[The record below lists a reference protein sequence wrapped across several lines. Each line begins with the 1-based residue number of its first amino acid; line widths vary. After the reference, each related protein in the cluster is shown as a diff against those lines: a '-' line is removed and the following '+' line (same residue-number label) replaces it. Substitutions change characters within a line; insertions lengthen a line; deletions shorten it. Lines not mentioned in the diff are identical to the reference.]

1 MKKTILFGMITAMG
15 LASCSEEDGLMQGMS
30 GDAIVFTSSV
40 ASRVTDTSFERDDI
54 IGVSMY
60 AGNSFASGAENVQY
74 ATSNGSA
81 FTSQSPITW
90 DQAGDEATV
99 RFMGVYPYRNGAV
112 QNGIYS
118 ISLSTEEGVDLS
130 ENDVMYASTEN
141 VARDQNNISLPFVHK
156 LVKVVMQVCD
166 ETGKGLSGATLKI
179 NKQQTSGSL
188 DLTDGTVKAKGTEST
203 LNFAANSNIPGEYQ
217 TIVMPSGA
225 TPERVITITYKGVD
239 YPCPVDA
246 YVFESGKKI
255 IFSATIDKSEP
266 VSTNPVQVSADVKDW
281 TSDKI
286 EAGWIFGEGETFEV
300 SGKKACSLA
309 ENVQLSATPQPIGN
323 FEGKLDR
330 KDVYSLEYAR
340 TAAEA
345 DASIS
350 VSGTIYSLPAG
361 KMRGT
366 LLIPVGENVT
376 GFSVSSEN
384 EGITLTKVMV
394 YTNNI
399 VGLPITLWTGDG
411 TPGNGIASD
420 EGFPAAGYRLIV
432 ARVPLSEEQL
442 AQFVPGAVLQCYF
455 DDNTDVNAAELLW
468 MGTLQLFYRWD
479 NVGKF
484 DEDTHCLT
492 NVVTLS
498 MLDEIR
504 ENNNVMIL
512 EKNWGGDN
520 LDFRLNRI
528 ELKPVGSSEG
538 EDFSN
543 LLWCHSAEGGED
555 CYMGYGNIKI
565 GIPASLKSGD
575 KIRITY
581 SGATEGAYLEGVE
594 GVAGDV
600 NDENSPR
607 IIEQMTIN
615 SEDTTVDIQIDDTM
629 CRALLELRNT
639 ERDGGIIPLT
649 ISGQGLSV
657 HKIQLVRG
665 TEE

>member
-15 LASCSEEDGLMQGMS
+15 LASCSEKDGLIQGMS

-40 ASRVTDTSFERDDI
+40 ASRVTDTSFEPDDT

-60 AGNSFASGAENVQY
+60 VGNSFASGAENVQY
-74 ATSNGSA
+74 ATSDGSD

-118 ISLSTEEGVDLS
+118 IRLSTEEGVDLS

-141 VARDQNNISLPFVHK
+141 VAKDQNNISLPFVHK

-166 ETGKGLSGATLKI
+166 EKGKGLSDATLKI

-188 DLTDGTVKAKGTEST
+188 DLTDGTVRAEGAEST
-203 LNFAANSNIPGEYQ
+203 LEFAANSNVPGEYQ

-225 TPERVITITYKGVD
+225 TPERVITITYNGVD

-255 IFSATIDKSEP
+255 IFSATIDKSRP
-266 VSTNPVQVSADVKDW
+266 VSTNPAQVSADVEDW

-286 EAGWIFGEGETFEV
+286 EAGWIFGEGETFKV
-300 SGKKACSLA
+300 SGKRACSLA
-309 ENVQLSATPQPIGN
+309 ENVPLSNTPQQIGD
-323 FEGKLDR
+323 FEGTLDIY
-330 KDVYSLEYAR
+330 DVYSLEYTR
-340 TAAEA
+340 TDAEA

-350 VSGTIYSLPAG
+350 VSGTNYSLPAG
-361 KMRGT
+361 KMNGT

-376 GFSVSSEN
+376 GFSVSSKN

-399 VGLPITLWTGDG
+399 VGLPVTLWTGDG
-411 TPGNGIASD
+411 KPGNGIASD
-420 EGFPAAGYRLIV
+420 EGFPAAGYRPIV
-432 ARVPLSEEQL
+432 ARIPLSEDQL
-442 AQFVPGAVLQCYF
+442 DLFVPGAVLRCYF
-455 DDNTDVNAAELLW
+455 DDNTNTDAAELLW

-484 DEDTHCLT
+484 DENTHCLT

-498 MLDEIR
+498 MCDEIR
-504 ENNNVMIL
+504 ENNNVIIL
-512 EKNWGGDN
+512 EKTWNDN
-520 LDFRLNRI
+520 LEFCLNRI
-528 ELKPVGSSEG
+528 ELKPVSSSES
-538 EDFSN
+538 EDFSK
-543 LLWCHSAEGGED
+543 LLWCHSAEGGGD
-555 CYMGYGNIKI
+555 CDMDWGKIKI
-565 GIPASLKSGD
+565 GIPASLKPGD
-575 KIRITY
+575 IIRITY
-581 SGATEGAYLEGVE
+581 SGATEGAYLEGV
-594 GVAGDV
+594 AGDA
-600 NDENSPR
+600 NDESSPR
-607 IIEQMTIN
+607 IIEQMAIN
-615 SEDTTVDIQIDDTM
+615 SEDTTVEIQIDDTM
-629 CRALLELRNT
+629 CSALLELRNT

-665 TEE
+665 TGE

>member
-15 LASCSEEDGLMQGMS
+15 LASCSEKDGLIQGMS

-40 ASRVTDTSFERDDI
+40 ASRVTDTRFEPDDV

-74 ATSNGSA
+74 ATSDGSA

-99 RFMGVYPYRNGAV
+99 RFMGVYPYQNGAV

-118 ISLSTEEGVDLS
+118 ISLSTEKGVALS

-166 ETGKGLSGATLKI
+166 EKGKGLSGATLKI
-179 NKQQTSGSL
+179 NKQRTSGSL
-188 DLTDGTVKAKGTEST
+188 DLTDGTVRAEGAEST
-203 LNFAANSNIPGEYQ
+203 LEFAANSNVPGEYQ

-225 TPERVITITYKGVD
+225 TPERVITITYNGVD

-528 ELKPVGSSEG
+528 ELKPVISSET

-581 SGATEGAYLEGVE
+581 SGATEGAYLEGV
-594 GVAGDV
+594 AGDAD
-600 NDENSPR
+600 DENSPR
-607 IIEQMTIN
+607 IFEQKTIN
-615 SEDTTVDIQIDDTM
+615 SDATTVDIQIDDTM
-629 CRALLELRNT
+629 YSALLELRNT

>member
-15 LASCSEEDGLMQGMS
+15 LASCSEKDGLIQGMS

-40 ASRVTDTSFERDDI
+40 ASRVTDTSFEPKDI

-60 AGNSFASGAENVQY
+60 VGNSFASGAENVQY
-74 ATSNGSA
+74 ATSDGRD

-118 ISLSTEEGVDLS
+118 IRLSTEEGVDLS

-188 DLTDGTVKAKGTEST
+188 DLTDGTVRAEGAEST
-203 LNFAANSNIPGEYQ
+203 LEFAANSNAPGEYQ

-225 TPERVITITYKGVD
+225 TPERVITITYNDVD

-255 IFSATIDKSEP
+255 IFSATIDKSGP
-266 VSTNPVQVSADVKDW
+266 ASTNPVQVSANVEKW
-281 TSDKI
+281 TPEKI

-300 SGKKACSLA
+300 SGKRACSLA
-309 ENVQLSATPQPIGN
+309 ENVQLSATPQQIGD
-323 FEGKLDR
+323 FEGTLDR
-330 KDVYSLEYAR
+330 NDVYSLEYTR
-340 TAAEA
+340 TDAEA
-345 DASIS
+345 DASIA
-350 VSGTIYSLPAG
+350 VSETNYSLPAG
-361 KMRGT
+361 KKSGT

-376 GFSVSSEN
+376 GFSVSSKY

-399 VGLPITLWTGDG
+399 VGLPVTLWTGNG

-432 ARVPLSEEQL
+432 ARVTLSEEQL

-455 DDNTDVNAAELLW
+455 NDNTNVDAAGLLW
-468 MGTLQLFYRWD
+468 MGTLQLFYQWS

-528 ELKPVGSSEG
+528 ELKPVISSET

-555 CYMGYGNIKI
+555 CYMDYGDINI

-581 SGATEGAYLEGVE
+581 SGATEGAYLEGV
-594 GVAGDV
+594 AGDA

-607 IIEQMTIN
+607 IFEQKTIN
-615 SEDTTVDIQIDDTM
+615 SDATTVDIQIDNTM
-629 CRALLELRNT
+629 CSALLELRNT
-639 ERDGGIIPLT
+639 EREGGIIPLT

-665 TEE
+665 TGE

>member
-15 LASCSEEDGLMQGMS
+15 LASCSEKDGLIQGMS

-40 ASRVTDTSFERDDI
+40 ASRVTDTSFDPKDI

-74 ATSNGSA
+74 ATSDGSA

-166 ETGKGLSGATLKI
+166 EKGNGLSGATLKI
-179 NKQQTSGSL
+179 NKQRTSGSL
-188 DLTDGTVKAKGTEST
+188 DLTDGTVMAEGAEST
-203 LNFAANSNIPGEYQ
+203 LEFAANSNVPGEYQ

-225 TPERVITITYKGVD
+225 TPERVITITYNDVD

-255 IFSATIDKSEP
+255 IFSATIDKSRP
-266 VSTNPVQVSADVKDW
+266 VSTNPVQVSANVEKW
-281 TSDKI
+281 TPEKI

-300 SGKKACSLA
+300 SGKRACSLA

-323 FEGKLDR
+323 FEGKLDV

-340 TAAEA
+340 TAADA

-350 VSGTIYSLPAG
+350 VSGTNYILPAG

-366 LLIPVGENVT
+366 LLIPVGEKNVT
-376 GFSVSSEN
+376 GFSVSSKN

-411 TPGNGIASD
+411 TSGNGIASD
-420 EGFPAAGYRLIV
+420 EGFPAAGYRPIV
-432 ARVPLSEEQL
+432 ARIPLSEEQL
-442 AQFVPGAVLQCYF
+442 DLFVPGAVLRCYF
-455 DDNTDVNAAELLW
+455 DDNTNTDAAELLW

-479 NVGKF
+479 NVGEF
-484 DEDTHCLT
+484 DENTHCLT

-528 ELKPVGSSEG
+528 ELKPLISSET

-581 SGATEGAYLEGVE
+581 SGATEGAYLEGV
-594 GVAGDV
+594 AGDAD
-600 NDENSPR
+600 DENSPR

-629 CRALLELRNT
+629 CSALLELRNT
-639 ERDGGIIPLT
+639 ERKGGIIPLT

-665 TEE
+665 TGE

>member
-40 ASRVTDTSFERDDI
+40 ASRVTDTSFEPKDI

-74 ATSNGSA
+74 ATSDGRA

-90 DQAGDEATV
+90 DQAGDEAPV

-118 ISLSTEEGVDLS
+118 IRLSTEEGVALS
-130 ENDVMYASTEN
+130 KNDVMYASTEN

-166 ETGKGLSGATLKI
+166 EKGKGLSGATLKI
-179 NKQQTSGSL
+179 NKQRTSGSL
-188 DLTDGTVKAKGTEST
+188 NLTDGTVKAEGAEST
-203 LNFAANSNIPGEYQ
+203 LKFAANSKAPGEYQ

-255 IFSATIDKSEP
+255 IFSATIDKSGP
-266 VSTNPVQVSADVKDW
+266 VSTNPVQVSANVEDW
-281 TSDKI
+281 TPEEK
-286 EAGWIFGEGETFEV
+286 AWWIFGEDETFEV
-300 SGKKACSLA
+300 SGKRACSLA
-309 ENVQLSATPQPIGN
+309 ENVQLSATPQQIGG
-323 FEGKLDR
+323 FKGTLD
-330 KDVYSLEYAR
+330 KNDVYSLEYTR
-340 TAAEA
+340 TAADA

-350 VSGTIYSLPAG
+350 VSGTTYSLPAG
-361 KMRGT
+361 KMKGT
-366 LLIPVGENVT
+366 LLIPVGENVK
-376 GFSVSSEN
+376 GFSVSSDK

-394 YTNNI
+394 YTNKI
-399 VGLPITLWTGDG
+399 VGLPVTLWTGNG
-411 TPGNGIASD
+411 KPGNGIASD
-420 EGFPAAGYRLIV
+420 EGFPAAGFRPIV
-432 ARVPLSEEQL
+432 ARIPLSEEQL
-442 AQFVPGAVLQCYF
+442 ALFVPGAVLQCYF

-468 MGTLQLFYRWD
+468 MGTLQLFYQWN

-484 DEDTHCLT
+484 DENTHCLT

-512 EKNWGGDN
+512 EKNWNEN

-528 ELKPVGSSEG
+528 ELKPVISSET

-543 LLWCHSAEGGED
+543 LLWCHSAEGGKD
-555 CYMGYGNIKI
+555 CYMDYGDINI
-565 GIPASLKSGD
+565 GIPASLKSGN
-575 KIRITY
+575 KIRITC
-581 SGATEGAYLEGVE
+581 SGATEGAYLEGV
-594 GVAGDV
+594 AGDV
-600 NDENSPR
+600 NDEKSPR
-607 IIEQMTIN
+607 IFEKKTIN
-615 SEDTTVDIQIDDTM
+615 SDATTVDIQIDDTM
-629 CRALLELRNT
+629 CSDLLELRNT

-649 ISGQGLSV
+649 ISGEKLTV
-657 HKIQLVRG
+657 LKIQLVRG

>member
-1 MKKTILFGMITAMG
+1 
-15 LASCSEEDGLMQGMS
+15 
-30 GDAIVFTSSV
+30 
-40 ASRVTDTSFERDDI
+40 
-54 IGVSMY
+54 MY

-74 ATSNGSA
+74 ATSDGSD

-118 ISLSTEEGVDLS
+118 ISLSTEEGVALS

-166 ETGKGLSGATLKI
+166 EKGNGLSGATLKI
-179 NKQQTSGSL
+179 NKQRTSGSL
-188 DLTDGTVKAKGTEST
+188 DLTDGTVRAEGAEST
-203 LNFAANSNIPGEYQ
+203 LEFAANSNIPGEYQ

-225 TPERVITITYKGVD
+225 TPERVITITYNGVD

-528 ELKPVGSSEG
+528 ELKPVISSET

-581 SGATEGAYLEGVE
+581 SGATEGAYLEGV
-594 GVAGDV
+594 AGDAD
-600 NDENSPR
+600 DENSPR
-607 IIEQMTIN
+607 IFEQKTIN
-615 SEDTTVDIQIDDTM
+615 SDATTVDIQIDDTM
-629 CRALLELRNT
+629 YSALLELRNT

>member
-15 LASCSEEDGLMQGMS
+15 LASCSEKDGLIQGMS

-40 ASRVTDTSFERDDI
+40 ASRVTDTSFEPKDI

-74 ATSNGSA
+74 ATSDGSA

-118 ISLSTEEGVDLS
+118 IRLSTEKGVDLS

-141 VARDQNNISLPFVHK
+141 IAKDQNNISLPFVHK

-166 ETGKGLSGATLKI
+166 ETGKGLSGAALKI

-188 DLTDGTVKAKGTEST
+188 NLTDGTVRAEGAEST
-203 LNFAANSNIPGEYQ
+203 LEFAASSNIPGEYQ

-225 TPERVITITYKGVD
+225 TPERVITITYNGVD

-255 IFSATIDKSEP
+255 IFSATIDKSKP
-266 VSTNPVQVSADVKDW
+266 VSTNPVQVSANVEDW
-281 TSDKI
+281 ETEKK
-286 EAGWIFGEGETFEV
+286 AGWIFGEGETFEV
-300 SGKKACSLA
+300 SGKRAYPLA
-309 ENVQLSATPQPIGN
+309 ENVQLSATPQQIGD
-323 FEGKLDR
+323 FEGTLDEN
-330 KDVYSLEYAR
+330 DVYSLEYTR
-340 TAAEA
+340 TVAEA

-350 VSGTIYSLPAG
+350 VSGTTYSLPAG
-361 KMRGT
+361 KMKGT
-366 LLIPVGENVT
+366 LLIPVGEENVT
-376 GFSVSSEN
+376 GFSVSSGN
-384 EGITLTKVMV
+384 EGITLTKVLV

-399 VGLPITLWTGDG
+399 VGLPVTLWTGNG
-411 TPGNGIASD
+411 TSGNGIASD
-420 EGFPAAGYRLIV
+420 EGFPAAGYRPIV
-432 ARVPLSEEQL
+432 ARIPLSEEQL
-442 AQFVPGAVLQCYF
+442 DLFVPGAVLRCYF
-455 DDNTDVNAAELLW
+455 DNNTNTDAAELLW

-484 DEDTHCLT
+484 DENTHCLT

-512 EKNWGGDN
+512 EKNWNEN

-528 ELKPVGSSEG
+528 ELKPVISSET
-538 EDFSN
+538 ENFSN
-543 LLWCHSAEGGED
+543 LLWCHSAEGGGD
-555 CYMGYGNIKI
+555 CDMDWGKIKI
-565 GIPASLKSGD
+565 GIPASLQSGD
-575 KIRITY
+575 IIRITY
-581 SGATEGAYLEGVE
+581 SGATEGACLE

-600 NDENSPR
+600 NNENSPR
-607 IIEQMTIN
+607 IFEQKTIN
-615 SEDTTVDIQIDDTM
+615 SDATTVDIQIDDTM
-629 CRALLELRNT
+629 CSALLDLRNT

-657 HKIQLVRG
+657 HKIQLFRETG
-665 TEE
+665 E

>member
-15 LASCSEEDGLMQGMS
+15 LASCSEKDGLIQGMS

-40 ASRVTDTSFERDDI
+40 ASRVTDTRFERDDV

-74 ATSNGSA
+74 ATSNGID

-118 ISLSTEEGVDLS
+118 ISLSTEEGVALS

-166 ETGKGLSGATLKI
+166 EKGNGLSDATLKI
-179 NKQQTSGSL
+179 NKQRTSGSL
-188 DLTDGTVKAKGTEST
+188 DLTDGTVKAEGAEST
-203 LNFAANSNIPGEYQ
+203 LEFAANSNVPGEYQ

-225 TPERVITITYKGVD
+225 TPERVITITYNGVD

-255 IFSATIDKSEP
+255 IFSATIDKSGP
-266 VSTNPVQVSADVKDW
+266 VSTNPVKVSADVKDW
-281 TSDKI
+281 TPEEI
-286 EAGWIFGEGETFEV
+286 EAGWIFGEGETFKV
-300 SGKKACSLA
+300 SGKRACSLA
-309 ENVQLSATPQPIGN
+309 ENVQLSDTPRQIGD
-323 FEGKLDR
+323 FEGTLD
-330 KDVYSLEYAR
+330 KNDVYSLEYTR
-340 TAAEA
+340 TAADA

-350 VSGTIYSLPAG
+350 VSGTTYSLPAG
-361 KMRGT
+361 KMKGT
-366 LLIPVGENVT
+366 LLIPVGEKNVT
-376 GFSVSSEN
+376 GFSVSSDN

-411 TPGNGIASD
+411 TPGNGKASE
-420 EGFPAAGYRLIV
+420 EGFPAAGFRPIV
-432 ARVPLSEEQL
+432 ARIPLSEEQL
-442 AQFVPGAVLQCYF
+442 DLFVPGAVLRCYF
-455 DDNTDVNAAELLW
+455 DDNTDIDAAGLLW
-468 MGTLQLFYRWD
+468 MGTLQLFYQWT

-498 MLDEIR
+498 MCDEIR

-512 EKNWGGDN
+512 EKTWNDN
-520 LDFRLNRI
+520 LEFCLNRI
-528 ELKPVGSSEG
+528 ELKPVSSSES

-543 LLWCHSAEGGED
+543 LLWCHSAEGGGD
-555 CYMGYGNIKI
+555 CDMNYGDINI

-575 KIRITY
+575 KIQITC
-581 SGATEGAYLEGVE
+581 SGATEGAYLEGV
-594 GVAGDV
+594 AGDA
-600 NDENSPR
+600 NDEKSPR
-607 IIEQMTIN
+607 IIKQITIN
-615 SEDTTVDIQIDDTM
+615 SEDTTVDIQIDEEM
-629 CRALLELRNT
+629 CSALLGLRNT

-649 ISGQGLSV
+649 ISGEGLSV

>member
-15 LASCSEEDGLMQGMS
+15 LASCSEKDGLIQGMS

-40 ASRVTDTSFERDDI
+40 ASRVTDTSFEQDDV

-166 ETGKGLSGATLKI
+166 EKGKGLSDATLKI

-188 DLTDGTVKAKGTEST
+188 DLTDGTVRAEGAEST
-203 LNFAANSNIPGEYQ
+203 LEFAANSNIPGEYQ

-255 IFSATIDKSEP
+255 IFSATIDKSGP
-266 VSTNPVQVSADVKDW
+266 VSTNPVQVSADVEDW
-281 TSDKI
+281 RPDKI

-309 ENVQLSATPQPIGN
+309 ENVQLSDTPQQIGD
-323 FEGKLDR
+323 FEGTLEKN
-330 KDVYSLEYAR
+330 DVYSLEYTR
-340 TAAEA
+340 TDAEA
-345 DASIS
+345 DASIA
-350 VSGTIYSLPAG
+350 VSETNYSLPAG
-361 KMRGT
+361 KKSGT

-376 GFSVSSEN
+376 GFSVSSKY

-399 VGLPITLWTGDG
+399 VGLPVTLWTGNG

-432 ARVPLSEEQL
+432 ARVTLSEEQL

-455 DDNTDVNAAELLW
+455 NDNTDVNAAELLW
-468 MGTLQLFYRWD
+468 MGTLQLFYQWN

-504 ENNNVMIL
+504 ENNNEMIL

-528 ELKPVGSSEG
+528 ELKPVSSSET

-555 CYMGYGNIKI
+555 CYMDYGDINI
-565 GIPASLKSGD
+565 GIPASLMPGD
-575 KIRITY
+575 KIQITY
-581 SGATEGAYLEGVE
+581 RGATEGAYLEGV
-594 GVAGDV
+594 AGDA

-607 IIEQMTIN
+607 IFEQKTIN
-615 SEDTTVDIQIDDTM
+615 SDATTVDIQIDNTM
-629 CRALLELRNT
+629 CSALLELRNT
-639 ERDGGIIPLT
+639 KRDGGIIPLT

-665 TEE
+665 TGK

>member
-15 LASCSEEDGLMQGMS
+15 LASCSEKDGLIQGMS

-40 ASRVTDTSFERDDI
+40 ASRVTDTRFEPKDI

-74 ATSNGSA
+74 ATSDGRD

-118 ISLSTEEGVDLS
+118 IRLSTEERVDLS

-188 DLTDGTVKAKGTEST
+188 DLTDGTVRAEGAEST
-203 LNFAANSNIPGEYQ
+203 LEFAANSNVPGEYQ

-225 TPERVITITYKGVD
+225 TPERVITITYNGVN

-266 VSTNPVQVSADVKDW
+266 GSTNSVKVSANVEDW
-281 TSDKI
+281 RPEEK
-286 EAGWIFGEGETFEV
+286 AGWIFGEGETFEV
-300 SGKKACSLA
+300 FGKKACSLA
-309 ENVQLSATPQPIGN
+309 ENVPLSNTPQQIGD
-323 FEGKLDR
+323 FEGTLD
-330 KDVYSLEYAR
+330 KNDVYSLEYTR
-340 TAAEA
+340 TDAEA
-345 DASIS
+345 DASIA
-350 VSGTIYSLPAG
+350 VSGTNYNLPAG
-361 KMRGT
+361 KMSGT

-376 GFSVSSEN
+376 GFSVSSRN

-399 VGLPITLWTGDG
+399 VGLPVTLWTGNG
-411 TPGNGIASD
+411 TSGNGIASD
-420 EGFPAAGYRLIV
+420 EGFPAAGYRPIV
-432 ARVPLSEEQL
+432 ARIPLSEDQL
-442 AQFVPGAVLQCYF
+442 DLFVPGAVLRCYF
-455 DDNTDVNAAELLW
+455 DDNTDIDAAGLLW
-468 MGTLQLFYRWD
+468 MGTLQLFYQWS
-479 NVGKF
+479 NVGEF

-504 ENNNVMIL
+504 ENKNVMIL
-512 EKNWGGDN
+512 EKNWNDN
-520 LDFRLNRI
+520 LEFCLNRI
-528 ELKPVGSSEG
+528 ELKPVSSSES

-543 LLWCHSAEGGED
+543 LLWCNSAEGGED
-555 CYMGYGNIKI
+555 CYMDYGDINI

-581 SGATEGAYLEGVE
+581 SGATEGAYLEGV
-594 GVAGDV
+594 AGDA

-607 IIEQMTIN
+607 IFEQKTIN
-615 SEDTTVDIQIDDTM
+615 SDATTVDIQIDGTM
-629 CRALLELRNT
+629 CSALLELRNT

-665 TEE
+665 TGE

>member
-40 ASRVTDTSFERDDI
+40 ASRVTDTSFEPDDI

-60 AGNSFASGAENVQY
+60 VGNSFASGAENVQY

-118 ISLSTEEGVDLS
+118 ISLSTEEGVALS

-166 ETGKGLSGATLKI
+166 EKGNGLSGATLKI
-179 NKQQTSGSL
+179 NKQRTSGSL
-188 DLTDGTVKAKGTEST
+188 DLTDGTVRAEGAEST
-203 LNFAANSNIPGEYQ
+203 LEFAANSNVPGKYQ

-225 TPERVITITYKGVD
+225 TPERVITITYNGVD

-255 IFSATIDKSEP
+255 IFSATIDKSGP
-266 VSTNPVQVSADVKDW
+266 VSTNPVQVSADVEDW
-281 TSDKI
+281 TLEKI

-309 ENVQLSATPQPIGN
+309 ENVQLNATPQPIGD
-323 FEGKLDR
+323 FEGTLDGN
-330 KDVYSLEYAR
+330 DVYSLEYTR

-345 DASIS
+345 EASIS
-350 VSGTIYSLPAG
+350 VSGTNYSLPAG

-376 GFSVSSEN
+376 GFLVSSEY

-399 VGLPITLWTGDG
+399 VGLPTTLWTGNG
-411 TPGNGIASD
+411 TPGNGMASE

-432 ARVPLSEEQL
+432 ARIPLSEEQL
-442 AQFVPGAVLQCYF
+442 NLFVPGAVLQCYF
-455 DDNTDVNAAELLW
+455 DDNTNVDAAELLW

-479 NVGKF
+479 NVGEF
-484 DEDTHCLT
+484 DENTHCLT

-512 EKNWGGDN
+512 EKNWSGDN

-528 ELKPVGSSEG
+528 ELKPVISSET
-538 EDFSN
+538 ENFSN
-543 LLWCHSAEGGED
+543 LLWCHSAEGGGD
-555 CYMGYGNIKI
+555 CDMNWGNIKI

-575 KIRITY
+575 IIRITY
-581 SGATEGAYLEGVE
+581 SGATEGACLE
-594 GVAGDV
+594 GVAGDL
-600 NDENSPR
+600 NEENSPR
-607 IIEQMTIN
+607 IFEQKTIN
-615 SEDTTVDIQIDDTM
+615 SDATTVDIQIDDTM
-629 CRALLELRNT
+629 CSALLELRNT

-665 TEE
+665 TGE

>member
-40 ASRVTDTSFERDDI
+40 ASRVTDTSFEPNDI

-60 AGNSFASGAENVQY
+60 VGNSFASGAENVQY
-74 ATSNGSA
+74 ATSDGSD

-99 RFMGVYPYRNGAV
+99 RFMGVYPYGAV

-118 ISLSTEEGVDLS
+118 ISLSTEKGVALS
-130 ENDVMYASTEN
+130 KNDVMYASTEN
-141 VARDQNNISLPFVHK
+141 IAKDQNNISLPFVHK

-166 ETGKGLSGATLKI
+166 EKGAGLSGATLKI

-188 DLTDGTVKAKGTEST
+188 DLTDGTVRAEGTEST
-203 LNFAANSNIPGEYQ
+203 LEFAANSNIPGEYQ

-225 TPERVITITYKGVD
+225 TPERVITITYDGVD

-255 IFSATIDKSEP
+255 IFSATIDKSGP
-266 VSTNPVQVSADVKDW
+266 VSTNPVKVSADVEDW
-281 TSDKI
+281 TPDKI

-309 ENVQLSATPQPIGN
+309 ENVQLSDTPQQIGD
-323 FEGKLDR
+323 FEGTLD
-330 KDVYSLEYAR
+330 KYDVYSLEYTR

-350 VSGTIYSLPAG
+350 VSGTNYSLPAG
-361 KMRGT
+361 KMSGT
-366 LLIPVGENVT
+366 LLIPVGDNVT
-376 GFSVSSEN
+376 GFSVSSGN

-399 VGLPITLWTGDG
+399 VGSPVTLWTGNG

-432 ARVPLSEEQL
+432 ARIPLSEEQL
-442 AQFVPGAVLQCYF
+442 ALFVPGAVLQCYF
-455 DDNTDVNAAELLW
+455 DDNTNVNAAELLW
-468 MGTLQLFYRWD
+468 MGTLQLFYQWD
-479 NVGKF
+479 NVGEF
-484 DEDTHCLT
+484 DENTHCLT

-528 ELKPVGSSEG
+528 ELKPVISSET

-581 SGATEGAYLEGVE
+581 SGATEGAYLEGV
-594 GVAGDV
+594 AGDV

-615 SEDTTVDIQIDDTM
+615 SDATTVDIQIDDTM

-657 HKIQLVRG
+657 HKIQLVR
-665 TEE
+665 

>member
-40 ASRVTDTSFERDDI
+40 ASRVTDTSFEPDDI

-60 AGNSFASGAENVQY
+60 VGNSFASGAENVQY

-118 ISLSTEEGVDLS
+118 ISLSTEEGVALS

-166 ETGKGLSGATLKI
+166 EKGNGLSGATLKI
-179 NKQQTSGSL
+179 NKQRTSGSL
-188 DLTDGTVKAKGTEST
+188 DLTDGTVRAEGAEST
-203 LNFAANSNIPGEYQ
+203 LEFAANSNVPGKYQ

-225 TPERVITITYKGVD
+225 TPERVITITYNGVD

-255 IFSATIDKSEP
+255 IFSATIDKSGP
-266 VSTNPVQVSADVKDW
+266 VSTNPVQVSADVEDW
-281 TSDKI
+281 TLEKI

-309 ENVQLSATPQPIGN
+309 ENVQLNATPQPIGD
-323 FEGKLDR
+323 FEGTLDGN
-330 KDVYSLEYAR
+330 DVYSLEYTR

-345 DASIS
+345 EASIS
-350 VSGTIYSLPAG
+350 VSGTNYSLPAG

-376 GFSVSSEN
+376 GFLVSSEY

-399 VGLPITLWTGDG
+399 VGLPITLWTGNG
-411 TPGNGIASD
+411 TPGNGMASE

-432 ARVPLSEEQL
+432 ARIPLSEEQL
-442 AQFVPGAVLQCYF
+442 NLFVPGAVLQCYF
-455 DDNTDVNAAELLW
+455 DDNTNVDAAELLW

-479 NVGKF
+479 NVGEF
-484 DEDTHCLT
+484 DENTHCLT

-512 EKNWGGDN
+512 EKNWSGDN

-528 ELKPVGSSEG
+528 ELKPVISSET
-538 EDFSN
+538 ENFSN
-543 LLWCHSAEGGED
+543 LLWCHSAEGGGD
-555 CYMGYGNIKI
+555 CDMNWGNIKI

-575 KIRITY
+575 IIRITY
-581 SGATEGAYLEGVE
+581 SGATEGACLE
-594 GVAGDV
+594 GVAGDL
-600 NDENSPR
+600 NEENSPR
-607 IIEQMTIN
+607 IFGQKTIN
-615 SEDTTVDIQIDDTM
+615 SDATTVDIQIDDTM
-629 CRALLELRNT
+629 CSALLELRNT

-665 TEE
+665 TGE

>member
-15 LASCSEEDGLMQGMS
+15 LASCSEKDGLIQGMS

-40 ASRVTDTSFERDDI
+40 ASRVIDTSFEPKDI

-74 ATSNGSA
+74 ATSDGSA

-90 DQAGDEATV
+90 DQAGDEAAV

-118 ISLSTEEGVDLS
+118 IRLSTEEGVALS
-130 ENDVMYASTEN
+130 KNDVMYASTEN

-188 DLTDGTVKAKGTEST
+188 DLTDGTVRAEGAEST
-203 LNFAANSNIPGEYQ
+203 LKFAAISNVPGEYQ

-255 IFSATIDKSEP
+255 IFSATIDKRGP
-266 VSTNPVQVSADVKDW
+266 VSTNPVQVSANVEDW
-281 TSDKI
+281 RAEEK
-286 EAGWIFGEGETFEV
+286 AWWIFGEGETFEV
-300 SGKKACSLA
+300 FGKKACSLA
-309 ENVQLSATPQPIGN
+309 ENVQLSATPQQIGD
-323 FEGKLDR
+323 FEGTLNGN
-330 KDVYSLEYAR
+330 DVYSLEYTR
-340 TAAEA
+340 TAANT

-350 VSGTIYSLPAG
+350 VSRTTYSLPAG
-361 KMRGT
+361 KMSGT

-376 GFSVSSEN
+376 GFSVSSEY
-384 EGITLTKVMV
+384 EGITLTKVLV

-399 VGLPITLWTGDG
+399 AGLPVTLWTGDG
-411 TPGNGIASD
+411 TSGNGIASD
-420 EGFPAAGYRLIV
+420 EGFPAAGFRPIV

-442 AQFVPGAVLQCYF
+442 DLFVPGAVLRCYF
-455 DDNTDVNAAELLW
+455 DDNTNTDAAELLW

-484 DEDTHCLT
+484 DENTHCLT

-504 ENNNVMIL
+504 KNNNVMIL
-512 EKNWGGDN
+512 EKTWNDN
-520 LDFRLNRI
+520 LEFCLNRI
-528 ELKPVGSSEG
+528 ELKPVSSSET
-538 EDFSN
+538 EKFSN
-543 LLWCHSAEGGED
+543 LLWCHSAEGGGD
-555 CYMGYGNIKI
+555 CDMDWGKIKI
-565 GIPASLKSGD
+565 GIPASLQSGD
-575 KIRITY
+575 IIRITY
-581 SGATEGAYLEGVE
+581 SGATEGACLE

-600 NDENSPR
+600 NNGNSPR
-607 IIEQMTIN
+607 IFEQKTIN
-615 SEDTTVDIQIDDTM
+615 SDATTVDIQIDDTM
-629 CRALLELRNT
+629 CNTLLDLRNT

-665 TEE
+665 TGE

>member
-40 ASRVTDTSFERDDI
+40 ASRVTDTSFEPNDI

-74 ATSNGSA
+74 ATSDGSD

-166 ETGKGLSGATLKI
+166 ETGKGLSGAALKI
-179 NKQQTSGSL
+179 NKQRTSGSL
-188 DLTDGTVKAKGTEST
+188 NLTDGTVRAEGAEST
-203 LNFAANSNIPGEYQ
+203 LEFAANSNVPGEYQ

-225 TPERVITITYKGVD
+225 TPERVITITYNGVD

-255 IFSATIDKSEP
+255 IFSATIDKSGP
-266 VSTNPVQVSADVKDW
+266 VSTNPVQVSANVEDW
-281 TSDKI
+281 KPEKI

-300 SGKKACSLA
+300 SGKRACSLA
-309 ENVQLSATPQPIGN
+309 ENVQLSATPQQIGD
-323 FEGKLDR
+323 FEGTLEKN
-330 KDVYSLEYAR
+330 DVYSLEYTR
-340 TAAEA
+340 TDAEA
-345 DASIS
+345 DASIA
-350 VSGTIYSLPAG
+350 VSGTNYILPAG

-366 LLIPVGENVT
+366 LLIPVGEKNVT
-376 GFSVSSEN
+376 GFSVSSKN

-399 VGLPITLWTGDG
+399 VGLPVTLWTGDG
-411 TPGNGIASD
+411 TSGNGIASD
-420 EGFPAAGYRLIV
+420 EGFPTAGYRLIV
-432 ARVPLSEEQL
+432 ARIPLSEDQL
-442 AQFVPGAVLQCYF
+442 DLFVPGAVLRCYF
-455 DDNTDVNAAELLW
+455 DDNTDIDAAGLLW
-468 MGTLQLFYRWD
+468 MGTLQLFYQWN

-484 DEDTHCLT
+484 DKDAHCLT

-498 MLDEIR
+498 MCDEIR

-512 EKNWGGDN
+512 EKNWNDN
-520 LDFRLNRI
+520 LEFCLNRI
-528 ELKPVGSSEG
+528 ELKPVSSSES

-543 LLWCHSAEGGED
+543 LLWCNSAEGGGD
-555 CYMGYGNIKI
+555 CDMNYGDINI

-581 SGATEGAYLEGVE
+581 SGATEGAYLEGV
-594 GVAGDV
+594 AGDV

-607 IIEQMTIN
+607 IIEQKTIN
-615 SEDTTVDIQIDDTM
+615 SDATTVDIQIDDTM
-629 CRALLELRNT
+629 CSALLELRNT

-665 TEE
+665 TGE